1 MGRQAFIFTG
11 LFVAV
16 LLCML
21 ASLHLGLRLY
31 SPVEVWSA
39 LTTEAVDSTALV
51 IKTLRLPRMLMA
63 PVVGAALGIA
73 GLLLQTT
80 TRNPLASPALLG
92 VNAGAAFAVV
102 IAVSLF
108 GVSAIWP
115 LAMIAAF
122 GALCA
127 TALVFALSA
136 AAGGAASPLNTLLAG
151 VTLAALLNSGV
162 QIVLITDESTME
174 QLIFWLSGG
183 FADRDLSLLTVA
195 APVIALSAGLAVA
208 ISRPLDLLL
217 ADDAS
222 AAALGVPVM
231 QLRLAALGLAAMLA
245 GAAVTTAGPV
255 AFIGLVAP
263 HMARRLGGL
272 SHRVLVP
279 MVGLVGAMLA
289 LVADIAARFVIYPS
303 EAPVGAVLAFVG
315 VPVLV
320 LLMLSRKREGLAA

>member
-1 MGRQAFIFTG
+1 MRRQAYIFAG
-11 LFVAV
+11 LFMGV

-21 ASLHLGLRLY
+21 ASLHFGLRQY
-31 SPVEVWSA
+31 SPAEVWMA
-39 LTTEAVDSTALV
+39 LTSDAADSTALV
-51 IKTLRLPRMLMA
+51 IRTLRVPRMLIA
-63 PVVGAALGIA
+63 PLVGAALGIA

-80 TRNPLASPALLG
+80 ARNPLASPALLG

-102 IAVSLF
+102 IAVAIF
-108 GVSAIWP
+108 GFSAVLP
-115 LAMIAAF
+115 LAGSAAL
-122 GALCA
+122 GALGA
-127 TALVFALSA
+127 TSLVFLLSA
-136 AAGGAASPLNTLLAG
+136 AAGGPASPVNTLLAG

-162 QIVLITDESTME
+162 QIVLITDEATME

-183 FADRDLSLLTVA
+183 FADRDMFLLSLTLPVVA
-195 APVIALSAGLAVA
+195 ICAGLAFL

-231 QLRLAALGLAAMLA
+231 QLRFGALVLAALLTA
-245 GAAVTTAGPV
+245 AAVTMAGPV

-263 HMARRLGGL
+263 HIARRLGGL
-272 SHRVLVP
+272 SHQVLVP
-279 MVGLVGAMLA
+279 MVALIGAMLA
-289 LVADIAARFVIYPS
+289 LMADIVARFVIYPA

-320 LLMLSRKREGLAA
+320 GLLQSRKREDLAA